1 MCASYRRLV
10 WRRWQDC
17 RAPDPYRWTFVSS
30 QRLKMGDTGKM
41 IHRRQVVKTRSADAP
56 LLEVDK

>member
-17 RAPDPYRWTFVSS
+17 RAPDPYHWTVVIPRRLRWVVPE
-30 QRLKMGDTGKM
+30 QM